1 MNITITGR
9 HITMSDSLKAYA
21 EKKIDRLVKYFN
33 QLIDA
38 HVILFVE
45 KQNHVSEVIINGDGV
60 QFHGR
65 EAAADLYSSIDLLFE
80 KMERQVV
87 RYKERHQAHKGPEK
101 NGIISFD
108 VTLDGGSPLVLSQVS
123 NRPLD
128 RIEAFLQMQLARTNY
143 ILFKKGEGKIDAE
156 THATSK
162 NYAVIYRNGDA
173 LKMVEIPIEALK
185 SGAIDA
191 SVFVEYNL
199 KVTSDSPTHPDIE
212 FIRNSGG
219 SVPVL
224 SLDEAVQ
231 AFSDSSAEFMAF
243 YNAESHYFNVIAK
256 NGNALEVMVPA
267 Y

>member
-9 HITMSDSLKAYA
+9 HINISDSLKAYA
-21 EKKIDRLVKYFN
+21 EKKIDRLVKYFT

-45 KQNHVSEVIINGDGV
+45 KQNHVAEVIINGDGV

-65 EAAADLYSSIDLLFE
+65 EQAADLYSSIDLLFE
-80 KMERQVV
+80 KMERQIV

-101 NGIISFD
+101 GEIVPVD
-108 VTLDGGSPLVLSQVS
+108 VTLEGGSPVVLNQVS

-128 RIEAFLQMQLARTNY
+128 RVEAYLQMKLARRNY

-156 THATSK
+156 LPALSK
-162 NYAVIYRNGDA
+162 NYAIMFRNGDS
-173 LKMVEIPIEALK
+173 LKMVEIPVEALK
-185 SGAIDA
+185 SGAIDT
-191 SVFVEYNL
+191 STFVEYNL
-199 KVTSDSPTHPDIE
+199 TVVSDSPTNPNIE
-212 FIRNSGG
+212 FTRNAGA

-224 SLDEAVQ
+224 SLEDAVK
-231 AFSDSSAEFMAF
+231 AFSGSNAEFMAF

-256 NGNALEVMVPA
+256 NGNAYEVLVPA